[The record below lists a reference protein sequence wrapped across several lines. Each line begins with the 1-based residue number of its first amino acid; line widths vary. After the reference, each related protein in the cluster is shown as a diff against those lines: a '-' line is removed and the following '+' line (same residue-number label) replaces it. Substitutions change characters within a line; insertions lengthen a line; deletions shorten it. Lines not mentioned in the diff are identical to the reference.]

1 MDQFAS
7 QLAKRAGLACHGWR
21 EIAPPPA
28 LRRQASS
35 SGLDARLHRL
45 QSAFIA

>member
-1 MDQFAS
+1 MDQFTS
-7 QLAKRAGLACHGWR
+7 QLTKRAGLACRRWR
-21 EIAPPPA
+21 EIAPPLA

-45 QSAFIA
+45 RSTFIA

>member
-1 MDQFAS
+1 VQS
-7 QLAKRAGLACHGWR
+7 P
-21 EIAPPPA
+21 IARRA

-35 SGLDARLHRL
+35 SVLNARLHRL